1 MRKTSSTGRVSE
13 YNPRLQKMKQR
24 FTYNISK
31 NYENPKQLKL
41 LQISNYPIEPIS
53 NTKTTKTTKTIN
65 RNISLNQNQNQ
76 NELYDELMYLKRRVN
91 NLNAQISFA
100 KSQKRKKD
108 MQINSKKK
116 ELANYMSDIHM
127 SKDISP
133 VNIDKL
139 KDSNMISLIK
149 KEYYNVKKLLNDK
162 IKEEKNLE
170 NYLKKAK
177 PNVEIKKNEEL
188 ENQLRILL
196 NKYNEI
202 QKKNNEDSKIIQL
215 KRNLAQVFQMNHTKI
230 EEMKNLLYQTENNIN
245 RLKNIADDMNNEN
258 SKNNEILRKQNI
270 SKANVNKHI
279 EHLMNEKK
287 NKEEI
292 VKMRAIYEKKIK
304 TLEDELKDL
313 KSKCSRND
321 TDINNIKQE
330 LLSIEKF
337 KNNDLFKL
345 RQFNY
350 KNLKKIDK
358 DPLENV
364 NSKIILLKSLIDE
377 SNNNIKRYKENILG
391 FNEQLKEMGYEPFDV
406 SDLLNYENA
415 KNEKTNT
422 DKKSEIK
429 NNDINDEIN
438 NEEEKEKNEKEKI
451 EKIKESDG
459 EINIIKNNLESDGN
473 KQRFE
478 STKEEETKNEINLNI
493 KPSMDKTDEIKEQIN
508 KNTSENNNEIKISDN
523 NDEEEQKITEHNN
536 NVIISSSNN
545 NNIIQEENLNINTN
559 NIDTN
564 NDVNINTNEN
574 NNTNNIN
581 NQKLLTEEEFSEF
594 TFVLVKNLEAK
605 KITAE
610 IAKEKIILIQNKN
623 EEIPNEKFIQQMSH
637 NILTCLNN
645 KNEESIQK
653 LNRWLNFILN
663 ISENNQNMMSEK
675 FLSLLTNIKI
685 YTPEEELLLSKK
697 VKKYLL
703 PKKDII
709 LSKLE
714 PFKNKFISFLFL
726 KQIIEEQKVEMK
738 DDYSQYLFYALFYAM
753 KKFDEPTVS
762 LYDLKVQNIFDIL
775 NDDQH
780 DSKMDEESDIEI
792 TSEEFTT
799 IISNFI
805 MQLMMYLN
813 KNKTTLR
820 EVLKDLIQSLNVD
833 EEDLN
838 QEKIEIVL
846 IEPFINRM
854 KEIGIAI
861 NNDIE
866 TFCIFNRYKLTD
878 EYEIISV
885 NLLER
890 EIENFEQMNVNRNLA
905 ISTDNKDKVMEK
917 VQEETED
924 NISNIE
930 K

>member
-493 KPSMDKTDEIKEQIN
+493 KPFMDKTDEIKEQIN

-545 NNIIQEENLNINTN
+545 NNIIQEENLNIN

-581 NQKLLTEEEFSEF
+581 NKKLLTEEEFSEF

-738 DDYSQYLFYALFYAM
+738 DDYSQYLFYAM

-805 MQLMMYLN
+805 MQLMVYLN

>member
-493 KPSMDKTDEIKEQIN
+493 KPFMDKTDEIKEQIN

-738 DDYSQYLFYALFYAM
+738 DDYSQYLFYAM

-833 EEDLN
+833 EEVLN

-905 ISTDNKDKVMEK
+905 VSTDNKDKVMEK